1 MAAAL
6 EQAALDA
13 TEAKDMR
20 RSSELW
26 TILEPDGPAED
37 LMDAPSK
44 DDSYLMDCGGGAEV
58 KAPEQS

>member
-26 TILEPDGPAED
+26 TILEPDGPGED
-37 LMDAPSK
+37 LMDASSK
-44 DDSYLMDCGGGAEV
+44 DDSSWTVAE
-58 KAPEQS
+58 ARR